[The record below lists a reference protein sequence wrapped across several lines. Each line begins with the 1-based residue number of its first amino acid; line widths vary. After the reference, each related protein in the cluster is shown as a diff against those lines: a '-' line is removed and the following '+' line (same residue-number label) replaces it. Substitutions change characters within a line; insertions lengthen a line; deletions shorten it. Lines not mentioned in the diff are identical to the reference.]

1 MITLLQYLIKLHE
14 NSRRLNRKTDHYIN
28 DPNEKN
34 IHDIRTSIR
43 RFNAAVS
50 TLPRK
55 YREEP
60 LLLEYSKIA
69 NKLFKLNSEIRD
81 SDIILIK
88 LEKFSSSPQRNM
100 VTDTLKQTRQA
111 KLENAKTIAQTLKNL
126 NSNMINGIGVTENEL
141 QKRYSKILSKLISRI
156 DDAFPI
162 VLTNPLKLEELH
174 ELRKDCKKIRYMLE
188 LVEKDDKNAASLIRI
203 LEKVQDI
210 LGSIHDSDATIIYL
224 RSFAPNQE
232 IQEVINKET
241 KQRELGYEK
250 FLLYSKRSLHLNP
263 DSLLMRLKNTN
274 KS

>member
-1 MITLLQYLIKLHE
+1 LITLLQYLIKLHE

-69 NKLFKLNSEIRD
+69 NKLFKVNSEIRD
-81 SDIILIK
+81 SDIILNK
-88 LEKFSSSPQRNM
+88 LEKFSPGPKKNM
-100 VTDTLKQTRQA
+100 VIDTLKQTRQA

-156 DDAFPI
+156 DDGFPI
-162 VLTNPLKLEELH
+162 VLTNPLRLEELH
-174 ELRKDCKKIRYMLE
+174 GLRKDCKKVRYLLE
-188 LVEKDDKNAASLIRI
+188 LLDKDNKNAASLKRI

-210 LGSIHDSDATIIYL
+210 LGAIHDSDATVMYF
-224 RSFAPNQE
+224 RSYAPNQE
-232 IQEVINKET
+232 IQEVINKEI
-241 KQRELGYEK
+241 KQRESRYNE
-250 FLLYSKRSLHLNP
+250 FLQYAKRGLHLSPN
-263 DSLLMRLKNTN
+263 SLLMRLKNIN
-274 KS
+274 NS

>member
-14 NSRRLNRKTDHYIN
+14 NSRRLSRKTDHYIN

-88 LEKFSSSPQRNM
+88 LEKFSSSPQRNV

-141 QKRYSKILSKLISRI
+141 QKRYGKILSKLISKI

>member
-28 DPNEKN
+28 DPNENN

-69 NKLFKLNSEIRD
+69 NKLFNVNSEIRD
-81 SDIILIK
+81 SDIILTM
-88 LEKFSSSPQRNM
+88 LEKFSLSPQRNI

-111 KLENAKTIAQTLKNL
+111 KLENAKTMAQNLKNL

-156 DDAFPI
+156 DDVFPI

-188 LVEKDDKNAASLIRI
+188 LVEKDDKNAASLRRI

>member
-28 DPNEKN
+28 DPNENN

-69 NKLFKLNSEIRD
+69 NKLFKVNSEIRD
-81 SDIILIK
+81 SDIILTK
-88 LEKFSSSPQRNM
+88 LEKFSLSPQRNI

-111 KLENAKTIAQTLKNL
+111 KLENAKTMAQNLKNL

-156 DDAFPI
+156 DDVFPI

-188 LVEKDDKNAASLIRI
+188 LVKKDDKNAASLRRI

>member
-1 MITLLQYLIKLHE
+1 LITLLQYLIKLHE
-14 NSRRLNRKTDHYIN
+14 NSRRLSRKTDHYIN

-162 VLTNPLKLEELH
+162 VITNPLKLEELH

>member
-14 NSRRLNRKTDHYIN
+14 NSRRLSRKTDHYIN

-100 VTDTLKQTRQA
+100 VIDTLNQTRQA

-156 DDAFPI
+156 DDVFPI

>member
-14 NSRRLNRKTDHYIN
+14 NSRRLSRKTDHYIN

-156 DDAFPI
+156 DDVFPI

>member
-1 MITLLQYLIKLHE
+1 LITLLQYLIKLHE

-69 NKLFKLNSEIRD
+69 NKLFKVNSEIRD
-81 SDIILIK
+81 SDIILTK
-88 LEKFSSSPQRNM
+88 LEKFSLSPQRNI

-111 KLENAKTIAQTLKNL
+111 KLENAKTMAQNLKNF
-126 NSNMINGIGVTENEL
+126 NSNIINGIGVTENEL

-156 DDAFPI
+156 DDVFPI
-162 VLTNPLKLEELH
+162 VLINPLKLEELH

-188 LVEKDDKNAASLIRI
+188 LVEKDDKNAASLRRI

>member
-28 DPNEKN
+28 DPNENN

-69 NKLFKLNSEIRD
+69 NKLFKVNSEIRD
-81 SDIILIK
+81 SDIILTK
-88 LEKFSSSPQRNM
+88 LEKFSLSPQRNI

-111 KLENAKTIAQTLKNL
+111 KLENAKTMAQNLKNL

-188 LVEKDDKNAASLIRI
+188 LVEKDDKNAASLRRI

>member
-14 NSRRLNRKTDHYIN
+14 NSRRLSRKTDHYIN

-50 TLPRK
+50 TLTRK

-100 VTDTLKQTRQA
+100 VIDTLNQSRKA

-156 DDAFPI
+156 DDLFPI

-188 LVEKDDKNAASLIRI
+188 LVEKDDKNAVSLIRI

-263 DSLLMRLKNTN
+263 DSLLMRLKNAN

>member
-14 NSRRLNRKTDHYIN
+14 NSRRLSRKTDHYIN

-162 VLTNPLKLEELH
+162 VITNPLKLEELH

-210 LGSIHDSDATIIYL
+210 VGSIHDSDATIIYL

>member
-69 NKLFKLNSEIRD
+69 NKLFKVNSEIRD
-81 SDIILIK
+81 SDIILTK
-88 LEKFSSSPQRNM
+88 LEKFSLSPQRNI

-111 KLENAKTIAQTLKNL
+111 KLENAKTMAQNLKNL
-126 NSNMINGIGVTENEL
+126 NSNMVNGIGVTENEL

>member
-1 MITLLQYLIKLHE
+1 LITLLQYLIKLHE
-14 NSRRLNRKTDHYIN
+14 NSRRLSRKTDHYIN

-141 QKRYSKILSKLISRI
+141 QKRYGKILSKLISKI

>member
-28 DPNEKN
+28 DPNENN

-69 NKLFKLNSEIRD
+69 NKLFKVNSEIRD
-81 SDIILIK
+81 SDIILTK
-88 LEKFSSSPQRNM
+88 LEKFSLSPQRNI

-111 KLENAKTIAQTLKNL
+111 KLENAKTMAQNLKNL

-156 DDAFPI
+156 DDVFPI

>member
-28 DPNEKN
+28 DPNENN

-69 NKLFKLNSEIRD
+69 NKLFKVNSEIRD
-81 SDIILIK
+81 SDIILTK
-88 LEKFSSSPQRNM
+88 LEKFSLSPQRNI
-100 VTDTLKQTRQA
+100 VTNTLKQTRQA
-111 KLENAKTIAQTLKNL
+111 KLENAKTMAQNLKNL

-156 DDAFPI
+156 DDVFPI

-188 LVEKDDKNAASLIRI
+188 LVEKDDKNAASLRRI

>member
-28 DPNEKN
+28 DPNENN

-69 NKLFKLNSEIRD
+69 NKLFKVNSEIRD
-81 SDIILIK
+81 SDIILTK
-88 LEKFSSSPQRNM
+88 LEKFSLSPQRNI

-111 KLENAKTIAQTLKNL
+111 KLENAKTMAQNLKNL

>member
-14 NSRRLNRKTDHYIN
+14 NSRRLSRKTDHYIN

-43 RFNAAVS
+43 RFNASVS

-88 LEKFSSSPQRNM
+88 LEKFSSSPKRNM
-100 VTDTLKQTRQA
+100 VTDTLKQSRQA

-126 NSNMINGIGVTENEL
+126 NSNMINGIGVTESEL

-232 IQEVINKET
+232 IQDVINKET

>member
-1 MITLLQYLIKLHE
+1 
-14 NSRRLNRKTDHYIN
+14 LNRKTDHYID

-69 NKLFKLNSEIRD
+69 NKLFKVNSEIRD
-81 SDIILIK
+81 SDIILNK
-88 LEKFSSSPQRNM
+88 LEKFSSGPKKNM
-100 VTDTLKQTRQA
+100 VIDTLNQTRQA

-156 DDAFPI
+156 DDGFPI
-162 VLTNPLKLEELH
+162 VLTNPLRLEELH
-174 ELRKDCKKIRYMLE
+174 GLRKDCKKVRYLLE
-188 LVEKDDKNAASLIRI
+188 LLDKDNKNATSLRRI

-210 LGSIHDSDATIIYL
+210 LGAIHDSDATIMYL
-224 RSFAPNQE
+224 RSYAPNQE
-232 IQEVINKET
+232 IQEVINKEI
-241 KQRELGYEK
+241 KQRESRYNE
-250 FLLYSKRSLHLNP
+250 FLQYAKRGLHLSP
-263 DSLLMRLKNTN
+263 HSLLMRLKNVN
-274 KS
+274 NS

>member
-14 NSRRLNRKTDHYIN
+14 NSRRLSRKTDHYIN

-100 VTDTLKQTRQA
+100 VIDTLNQSRKA

-156 DDAFPI
+156 DDLFPI

-188 LVEKDDKNAASLIRI
+188 LVEKDDKNAVSLIRI

-263 DSLLMRLKNTN
+263 DSLLMRLKNAN

>member
-69 NKLFKLNSEIRD
+69 NKLFKVNSEIRD
-81 SDIILIK
+81 SDIILTK

-111 KLENAKTIAQTLKNL
+111 KLENAKTMAQNLKNL

>member
-1 MITLLQYLIKLHE
+1 LITLLQYLIKLHE

-69 NKLFKLNSEIRD
+69 NKLFKVNSEIRD
-81 SDIILIK
+81 SDIILTK
-88 LEKFSSSPQRNM
+88 LEKFSLSPQRNI

-111 KLENAKTIAQTLKNL
+111 KLENAKTMAQNLKNF
-126 NSNMINGIGVTENEL
+126 NSNIINGIGVTENEL
-141 QKRYSKILSKLISRI
+141 KKRYSKILSKLISRI
-156 DDAFPI
+156 DDVFPI

-188 LVEKDDKNAASLIRI
+188 LVEKDDKNAASLRRI

-250 FLLYSKRSLHLNP
+250 FLLYSKRRLHLNP

>member
-1 MITLLQYLIKLHE
+1 MITLSQYLIKLHE

-88 LEKFSSSPQRNM
+88 LEKFSSSPKRNM

-111 KLENAKTIAQTLKNL
+111 KLENAKTIAQNLKNL

-156 DDAFPI
+156 DDVFPI

-188 LVEKDDKNAASLIRI
+188 LVEKDDKNAASLRRI

>member
-69 NKLFKLNSEIRD
+69 NKLFKVNSEIRD
-81 SDIILIK
+81 SDIILNK
-88 LEKFSSSPQRNM
+88 LEKFSPGPKKNM
-100 VTDTLKQTRQA
+100 VIDTLKQTRQA

-156 DDAFPI
+156 DDGFPI
-162 VLTNPLKLEELH
+162 VLTNPLRLEELH
-174 ELRKDCKKIRYMLE
+174 GLRKDCKKVRYLLE
-188 LVEKDDKNAASLIRI
+188 LLDKDNKNAASLKRI

-210 LGSIHDSDATIIYL
+210 LGAIHDSDATVMYF
-224 RSFAPNQE
+224 RSYAPNQE
-232 IQEVINKET
+232 IQEVINKEI
-241 KQRELGYEK
+241 KQRESRYNE
-250 FLLYSKRSLHLNP
+250 FLQYAKRGLHLSPN
-263 DSLLMRLKNTN
+263 SLLMRLKNIN
-274 KS
+274 NS

>member
-69 NKLFKLNSEIRD
+69 NKLFKVNSEIRD

-111 KLENAKTIAQTLKNL
+111 KLENAKTMAQNLKNL

>member
-28 DPNEKN
+28 DPNENN

-69 NKLFKLNSEIRD
+69 NKLFKVNSEIRD

-88 LEKFSSSPQRNM
+88 LEKFSSSPKRNM

-111 KLENAKTIAQTLKNL
+111 KLENAKTMAQNLKNL

>member
-69 NKLFKLNSEIRD
+69 NKLFKVNSEIRD
-81 SDIILIK
+81 SDIILTK
-88 LEKFSSSPQRNM
+88 LEKFSLSPQRNI

-111 KLENAKTIAQTLKNL
+111 KLENAKTMAQNLKNL

-156 DDAFPI
+156 DDVFPI

>member
-69 NKLFKLNSEIRD
+69 NKLFKVNSEIRD

-88 LEKFSSSPQRNM
+88 LEKFSLSPQRNM

-111 KLENAKTIAQTLKNL
+111 KLENAKTMAQNLKNL

>member
-28 DPNEKN
+28 DPNENN

-69 NKLFKLNSEIRD
+69 NKLFKVNSEIRD
-81 SDIILIK
+81 SDIILTK
-88 LEKFSSSPQRNM
+88 LEKFSLSPQRNI

-111 KLENAKTIAQTLKNL
+111 KLENAKTMAQNLKNL

-156 DDAFPI
+156 DDVFPI

-188 LVEKDDKNAASLIRI
+188 LVEKDDKNAASLRRI

>member
-14 NSRRLNRKTDHYIN
+14 NSRRLSRKTDHYIN

-111 KLENAKTIAQTLKNL
+111 KLENAKTMAQTLKNL

-156 DDAFPI
+156 DDVFPI

>member
-1 MITLLQYLIKLHE
+1 L
-14 NSRRLNRKTDHYIN
+14 SRKTDHYIN

-43 RFNAAVS
+43 RFNASVS

-88 LEKFSSSPQRNM
+88 LEKFSSSPKRNM
-100 VTDTLKQTRQA
+100 VTDTLKQSRQA

-126 NSNMINGIGVTENEL
+126 NSNMINGIGVTESEL

-232 IQEVINKET
+232 IQDVINKET

>member
-69 NKLFKLNSEIRD
+69 NKLFKVNSEIRD

>member
-28 DPNEKN
+28 DPNENN

-69 NKLFKLNSEIRD
+69 NKLFKVNSEIRD

-88 LEKFSSSPQRNM
+88 LEKFYSSPQRNM

-111 KLENAKTIAQTLKNL
+111 KLENAKTMAQNLKNL

-156 DDAFPI
+156 DDVFPI

-210 LGSIHDSDATIIYL
+210 VGSIHDSDATIIYL